1 MKMIIIIIIKQ
12 KLCFVIMKTSIDIA
26 IIGAGPQALTLVM
39 HLLQKKKTMKKRF
52 MVFDPSGGWMHQWHH
67 QFSAFQI
74 AHLRSPS
81 AHHPHPNPQALRT
94 FGEHRPHEFFP
105 PYDLPGTQLFQ
116 DFCQDLIQN
125 WQLQDTVYP
134 ARVLSLTPI
143 QRKFQLHLSTG
154 ETFTAR
160 RVVLAIGA
168 GKPIIPDWAKQ
179 VSSIHLRHQLCHSSQ
194 IDLRNL
200 SLRGERILI
209 VGGGLTSGH
218 LALGASQLGA
228 TVILMA
234 RRDFQ
239 EKLFDTDPGWLGP
252 KYLKGFWAETDWY
265 QRFQLLQT
273 ARNGG
278 SMTPSVM
285 TKLRQQQHQGK
296 VILSPYCE
304 VKQAVWE
311 GSYWHVDCN
320 NGQCLNV
327 DRIWLGTGHETNVE
341 ENPLLSSIR
350 EAYPIEVINGLPILD
365 SHLRWPGCELFMMGA
380 WAGLQVGP
388 VARNL
393 AGARMASHLIVPALT
408 KSTVAYS

>member
-1 MKMIIIIIIKQ
+1 
-12 KLCFVIMKTSIDIA
+12 MKTSIDIA
-26 IIGAGPQALTLVM
+26 IIGAGPQALTLVT
-39 HLLQKKKTMKKRF
+39 HLLQKKKSMKNRVT
-52 MVFDPSGGWMHQWHH
+52 VFDPSGRWMQQWHH

-74 AHLRSPS
+74 SHLRSPS
-81 AHHPHPNPQALRT
+81 PHHPHPNPQALRN
-94 FGEHRPHEFFP
+94 FGEHRRHEFFP

-116 DFCQDLIQN
+116 DFCEDLIQN
-125 WQLQDTVYP
+125 WRLQDTVYP
-134 ARVLSLTPI
+134 ARVLSLAPF
-143 QRKFQLHLSTG
+143 QRKFQLYLSTG
-154 ETFTAR
+154 ETLTAR
-160 RVVLAIGA
+160 RVVLAVGV

-179 VSSIHLRHQLCHSSQ
+179 LSSLHLRHQLCHSSQ

-234 RRDFQ
+234 RGDFQ
-239 EKLFDTDPGWLGP
+239 EKLFDADPGWLGP
-252 KYLKGFWAETDWY
+252 KYLKGFWAETDWS

-296 VILSPYCE
+296 VILSRHCE
-304 VKQAVWE
+304 VKQAVWK
-311 GSYWHVDCN
+311 GDYWHVDCN

-327 DRIWLGTGHETNVE
+327 DRIWLGTGHKTNVE
-341 ENPLLSSIR
+341 EHPLLSLIR
-350 EAYPIEVINGLPILD
+350 ERYPMEVINGLPVLD
-365 SHLRWPGCELFMMGA
+365 SHLRWEGCEFFMMGA
-380 WAGLQVGP
+380 YAGLQVGP
-388 VARNL
+388 VARNI
-393 AGARMASHLIVPALT
+393 AGARIASDLIVPALT
-408 KSTVAYS
+408 KSSLTLTQSVR